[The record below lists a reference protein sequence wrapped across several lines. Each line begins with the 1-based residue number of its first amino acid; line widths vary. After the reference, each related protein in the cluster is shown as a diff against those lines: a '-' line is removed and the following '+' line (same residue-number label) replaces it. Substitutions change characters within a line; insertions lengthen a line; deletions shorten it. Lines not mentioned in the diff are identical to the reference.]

1 VIIHR
6 RHNEYGETEVFI
18 APITHTPPRDLERA
32 MRLPPATKARLGLDD
47 QDSWV
52 VTTEVNRFIWPG
64 PDLRPLPGGDLSYGH
79 LPARMTRDIVQQ
91 IKESARDRA
100 LKVIGRDDDALN
112 ERLRRER
119 DKER

>member
-1 VIIHR
+1 
-6 RHNEYGETEVFI
+6 
-18 APITHTPPRDLERA
+18 

-64 PDLRPLPGGDLSYGH
+64 PDLRPLPGGDLAYGH